1 MVTALPEGHGRLV
14 GRSEVFVSEGG
25 GAAGE
30 IGAGLKEDLTYVLK
44 DVRPVFLTTPIF
56 LPFSFPT
63 QRDIVWAT
71 AYPLNTLSST
81 ISSSSKCPVGRRT
94 LSTAAP
100 ATLSHSVL
108 AAASA
113 APSLLAR
120 HLVPDLFRLA
130 APSSLG
136 LLTGSLGVPPQRQKR
151 DGDPFSSTS
160 SPGTKGLAVELP

>member
-1 MVTALPEGHGRLV
+1 MVTAPPEGHVRLV

-71 AYPLNTLSST
+71 TYPLNTLSST
-81 ISSSSKCPVGRRT
+81 ISSSSKRQVGDIRFPQRPLLHCRIQSLRQLRQPP
-94 LSTAAP
+94 LSWPDT
-100 ATLSHSVL
+100 SSR
-108 AAASA
+108 
-113 APSLLAR
+113 PSPDSPPLR
-120 HLVPDLFRLA
+120 HLAF
-130 APSSLG
+130 
-136 LLTGSLGVPPQRQKR
+136 
-151 DGDPFSSTS
+151 
-160 SPGTKGLAVELP
+160 